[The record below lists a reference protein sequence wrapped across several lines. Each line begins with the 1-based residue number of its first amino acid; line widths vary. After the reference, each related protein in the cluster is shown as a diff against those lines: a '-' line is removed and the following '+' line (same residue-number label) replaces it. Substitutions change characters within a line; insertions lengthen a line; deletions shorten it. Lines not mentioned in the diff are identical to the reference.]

1 MATLVQIELE
11 ILMTINRLSEAW
23 AVVRRHSV
31 PDHLLLRLAKVSED
45 TLPGGLDACGFGI
58 ANHRH
63 VARADASIFLRLGSN
78 LR

>member
-1 MATLVQIELE
+1 
-11 ILMTINRLSEAW
+11 
-23 AVVRRHSV
+23 V